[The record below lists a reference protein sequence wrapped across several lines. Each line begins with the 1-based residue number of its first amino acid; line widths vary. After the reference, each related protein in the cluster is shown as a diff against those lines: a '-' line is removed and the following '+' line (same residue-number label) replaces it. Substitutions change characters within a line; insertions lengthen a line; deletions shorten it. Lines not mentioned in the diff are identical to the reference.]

1 MSKLYEDR
9 ESILDTCR
17 LMQSALTDNTM
28 IDAELADIRSEMD
41 VVAGLI
47 RSCIAENST
56 QQMDQTSYQVRYNSY
71 VDRYEKLK
79 ERYADL
85 QKQHEDREEKA
96 IHIGGFMFELY
107 EMEELPITFD
117 ERLWNAMV
125 DHVVVYENERLVFHF
140 KNGAEVTVQM

>member
-1 MSKLYEDR
+1 
-9 ESILDTCR
+9 
-17 LMQSALTDNTM
+17 MQSALTDNTI

-47 RSCIAENST
+47 RSCIAENAT
-56 QQMDQTSYQVRYNSY
+56 QQMDQTSYQARYTSY

-79 ERYADL
+79 ERYAEL

-107 EMEELPITFD
+107 EMEELPIAFD

-125 DHVVVYENERLVFHF
+125 DHVVVYKDELLVYLF
-140 KNGAEVTVQM
+140 KNGMEVVEQL